1 MTRFLITDNFDLKT
15 NNCINYIIM
24 PTDVVYMYNDYINYQ
39 YIYHIILYIQVTSMY
54 IAYLKMKHV
63 SFYY

>member
-24 PTDVVYMYNDYINYQ
+24 PTDVVYMYNNYINYQ
-39 YIYHIILYIQVTSMY
+39 YIYHIILYIQVTS
-54 IAYLKMKHV
+54 IAFLKMKRVILLLNH
-63 SFYY
+63 